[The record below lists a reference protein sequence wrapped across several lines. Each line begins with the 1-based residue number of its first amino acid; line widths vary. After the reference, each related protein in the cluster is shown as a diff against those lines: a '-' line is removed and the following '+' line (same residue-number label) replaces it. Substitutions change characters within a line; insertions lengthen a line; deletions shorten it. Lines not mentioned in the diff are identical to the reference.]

1 MDQAVQSFSARVPP
15 RHYANTHLVPGG
27 GWLHVGM
34 VKSSVAMDGMALCN
48 LNAWRYSWMPTMG
61 RPDTLE
67 DDRERTVKY
76 KRPQN

>member
-1 MDQAVQSFSARVPP
+1 
-15 RHYANTHLVPGG
+15 
-27 GWLHVGM
+27 M
-34 VKSSVAMDGMALCN
+34 VKSSVAMDVMALCN